1 MSNPTCFN
9 IRVYGICIRENH
21 LLVTDE
27 YVMDTYMT
35 KLPGGGLEYGEG
47 PVECL
52 KRECREEMGIEVTVT
67 GHFYTT
73 DFFQP
78 TRFFKNTQLISIYY
92 LFQLP
97 ENDDLKISEEKF
109 DFEKGKNGSQ
119 SFRWIAI
126 QNLKPDDMTFPI
138 DKKVVKLIKFNFPTK

>member
-1 MSNPTCFN
+1 
-9 IRVYGICIRENH
+9 
-21 LLVTDE
+21 
-27 YVMDTYMT
+27 MT

-52 KRECREEMGIEVTVT
+52 KRECQEEIGIEVTVT
-67 GHFYTT
+67 EHFYTT

-97 ENDDLKISEEKF
+97 ENDDLKISGKKF
-109 DFEKGKNGSQ
+109 DFEKGRNGSQ

-126 QNLKPDDMTFPI
+126 QNLKPEDMTFPI
-138 DKKVVKLIKFNFPTK
+138 DKKVVELIKLNFPTP